1 MDKPNQSPQAGG
13 SLKQGPSL
21 GLLVSAA
28 TDFAVSI
35 AVPLLVFTYLGR
47 WLDRKFG
54 TQLFVVAGILLA
66 LALSSYAIY
75 KQIRKLSKLK

>member
-1 MDKPNQSPQAGG
+1 MNEPNPKPPAGEVP
-13 SLKQGPSL
+13 KQPPSL

-35 AVPLLVFTYLGR
+35 AVPLLVFIYLGR
-47 WLDRKFG
+47 WLDRKFD
-54 TQLFVVAGILLA
+54 TKLFVVAGILLA

-75 KQIRKLSKLK
+75 KHIKKLSKLK